1 MWILRGILSDL
12 NLVGLCWVLV
22 MESTIWGLSKQGKIC
37 KACRLCV
44 HTKCELKVKTS
55 LVAVSSRLDESES
68 RFRRTAQKQCLP
80 GLLSPVQSRYHPISV
95 RLVRT
100 NEILVYARIL
110 TFIPATSVTTQSPSS
125 FEPLKAPVEESH
137 QTATVLFDFTPFSES
152 ELGVRRE
159 FALLTLPTGN
169 LWLAEGMTVRILEPD
184 DGSGWVKVIDPCEK
198 SGLVPTSYIG
208 TGDKSLEDISRI
220 QGSSR
225 RGQWHLSR
233 CPTLISYWVVGSF

>member
-1 MWILRGILSDL
+1 
-12 NLVGLCWVLV
+12 
-22 MESTIWGLSKQGKIC
+22 
-37 KACRLCV
+37 
-44 HTKCELKVKTS
+44 
-55 LVAVSSRLDESES
+55 
-68 RFRRTAQKQCLP
+68 
-80 GLLSPVQSRYHPISV
+80 
-95 RLVRT
+95 VRT
-100 NEILVYARIL
+100 NEILVYAGIL
-110 TFIPATSVTTQSPSS
+110 TFIPATPVTTQSPLS

-169 LWLAEGMTVRILEPD
+169 SWLAEGMTVRILEPD

-208 TGDKSLEDISRI
+208 TGDKSLEDISTI

-225 RGQWHLSR
+225 RGQWLLPR
-233 CPTLISYWVVGSF
+233 CPTLISY